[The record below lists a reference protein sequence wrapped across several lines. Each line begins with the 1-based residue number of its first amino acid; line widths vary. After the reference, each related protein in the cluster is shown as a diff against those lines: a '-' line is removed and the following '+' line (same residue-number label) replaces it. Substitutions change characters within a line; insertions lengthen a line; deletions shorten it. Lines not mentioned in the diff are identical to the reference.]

1 MLDVLDVDV
10 VDVVDFGV
18 NDNNY
23 VDIILVLGT
32 IYAL

>member
-1 MLDVLDVDV
+1 MLDVLDD
-10 VDVVDFGV
+10 DVVDFGV

-23 VDIILVLGT
+23 ADIILVLGT